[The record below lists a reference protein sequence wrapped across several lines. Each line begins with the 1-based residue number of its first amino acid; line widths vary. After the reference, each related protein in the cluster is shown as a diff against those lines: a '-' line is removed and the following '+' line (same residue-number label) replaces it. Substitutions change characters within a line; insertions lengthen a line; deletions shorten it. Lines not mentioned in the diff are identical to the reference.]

1 MQNTD
6 FIVALL
12 NSTKLSNARVFEAI
26 NAFTDS
32 IEETIRIMAYL
43 TEYCDKPRIPE
54 HSTKMKGYTELV
66 EYNFFKDRVYYTTIK
81 VREFHIPAD
90 FDYQEDK
97 IYDDYYSIPR
107 EIRNDEGELVVEVK
121 YYSRENC
128 SLYNWC

>member
-12 NSTKLSNARVFEAI
+12 NNLKLSNTRVFEAI
-26 NAFTDS
+26 NAFTNDT
-32 IEETIRIMAYL
+32 EETIRIMAYL
-43 TEYCDKPRIPE
+43 TEYCDKPEIPE
-54 HSTKMKGYTELV
+54 RSTKIEGYTELV
-66 EYNFFKDRVYYTTIK
+66 EYNFFKDRVYYNTIK
-81 VREFHIPAD
+81 VRKFRIPVD